1 MSHDSVEKLVKM
13 ANQIGAF
20 FAPQKTGAAA
30 GMAEHL
36 RKFWAPHMRETIC
49 EHVKHGGAGLDPI
62 AIEAVKILDAEK
74 AKGAA

>member
-20 FAPQKTGAAA
+20 FGAQKIGAAA

-36 RKFWAPHMRETIC
+36 RKFWAPHMRATIS
-49 EHVKHGGAGLDPI
+49 EHVSHGGAGLEPI
-62 AIEAVKILDAEK
+62 AIEAVKILQSEK
-74 AKGAA
+74 K